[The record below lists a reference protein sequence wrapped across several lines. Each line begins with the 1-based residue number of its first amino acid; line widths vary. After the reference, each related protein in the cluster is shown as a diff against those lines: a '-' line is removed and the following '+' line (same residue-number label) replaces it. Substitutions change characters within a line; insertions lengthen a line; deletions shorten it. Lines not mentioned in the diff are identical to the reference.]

1 MRKSILLAVSI
12 LSFSLCGIVF
22 AEENSQLDMLPD
34 VTIELVGAAAV
45 EPSVTTTPA
54 PVDTS
59 TDMEAETEEAAD
71 TGASGKTEREADV
84 EIDSE
89 ILYDESDDLFPVDS
103 ETIAT
108 VQWELS
114 ERGYYDGVNDG
125 VMGEGTRGAIIKYKQ
140 DHNIGSTGDITYK
153 LLESLHIAMEPFFTD
168 DGAIGVESTEN
179 PENAE
184 RLKYFS
190 SKTRLYTEA
199 STASDIAG
207 TVSRNDQATIGET
220 SMGWTQV
227 RHRNKVAYVPTI
239 YLMDEPYLALEEAE
253 AARVALEAQLAEH
266 AAPDA
271 GAAPVS
277 ELFSDT
283 GNDASSAPGRTAAT
297 GQWVYWADNSETAYS
312 YHLYS
317 DCSRL
322 SRSTVVGG
330 TLAECPYT
338 DLCDE
343 CAMRNH

>member
-1 MRKSILLAVSI
+1 MK
-12 LSFSLCGIVF
+12 
-22 AEENSQLDMLPD
+22 
-34 VTIELVGAAAV
+34 
-45 EPSVTTTPA
+45 TPRFYRY
-54 PVDTS
+54 TQ
-59 TDMEAETEEAAD
+59 
-71 TGASGKTEREADV
+71 K
-84 EIDSE
+84 
-89 ILYDESDDLFPVDS
+89 
-103 ETIAT
+103 
-108 VQWELS
+108 
-114 ERGYYDGVNDG
+114 GYYDGVDDSI
-125 VMGEGTRGAIIKYKQ
+125 MGEGNRTAIIEYKQ
-140 DHNIGSTGDITYK
+140 DHNIGSTGDITYR

-190 SKTRLYTEA
+190 SKIRLYTEA

-253 AARVALEAQLAEH
+253 AARVVLEAQLAEQAEH